1 MNEFLLLA
9 LLVATLLVLLIVGA
23 ILLWR
28 ARPSR
33 FIRRFLLV
41 LLAMEL
47 LLALAQP
54 GLLAAEAAPLQWH
67 LNLGGEYRLAVA
79 MAAAQLL
86 MAGVAALVF
95 ATRLGWRAADG
106 RLPAPAYRLFWFLLG
121 AGFLFLALDEY
132 FVIHETNRP
141 LWRALYLLA
150 GLVMGLPAALLL
162 ATSQGRRREYALL
175 LIGIAMMAASAV
187 VLDSLLDAMVRIG
200 SDCAGPDWLATACR
214 AFSAQ
219 KPWWD
224 LLEEMAELVG
234 VTLALGALLL
244 LAQKVLPA
252 QAPDAGR
259 LAAWTRASVLVP
271 LTGALAV
278 AAYGAW
284 LWLTPAVQLHF
295 SSERVL
301 VEYLDGDL
309 ALLGYRLEGAP
320 ASPGERVEVILYWQA
335 RRALPEPSL
344 FVSLHALVGPNFDSI
359 AQDDD
364 PQLGTLLPSTAF
376 LPGMIVHKTMNLDL
390 PQDAPTGHHGLMLR
404 VWTGEPP
411 WTHTTGID
419 VSATDRQLLNPDAV
433 LFAGLDVVD
442 EG

>member
-9 LLVATLLVLLIVGA
+9 LLVASILALLVVGA

-28 ARPSR
+28 ARPTP

-47 LLALAQP
+47 LLGLLQP
-54 GLLAAEAAPLQWH
+54 GLLTAEAAPLQWH

-86 MAGVAALVF
+86 MAGAAALVF
-95 ATRLGWRAADG
+95 AARLSWRAADG

-141 LWRALYLLA
+141 LWRALYLAA
-150 GLVMGLPAALLL
+150 GLLIALPVLRLLF
-162 ATSQGRRREYALL
+162 TSQGQRREYGLL
-175 LIGIAMMAASAV
+175 LTGLAMMAASAV

-200 SDCAGPDWLATACR
+200 SDCAGPDWLAAVCR

-224 LLEEMAELVG
+224 LLEELAELVG
-234 VTLALGALLL
+234 VTLALAALLL
-244 LAQKVLPA
+244 LAQKMLPTH
-252 QAPDAGR
+252 APGAGR
-259 LAAWTRASVLVP
+259 LAGWTRASVLVP

-295 SSERVL
+295 GSERVL
-301 VEYLDGDL
+301 VEYFDGDL

-320 ASPGERVEVILYWQA
+320 GSPGRTVRVHLYWQA
-335 RRALPEPSL
+335 RRALPEPAL
-344 FVSLHALVGPNFDSI
+344 LVSLHALAGPDYESI
-359 AQDDD
+359 EQDDD
-364 PQLGTLLPSTAF
+364 PQLGTLQPSTAF
-376 LPGMIVHKTMNLDL
+376 LPGMIVHKVMKLDL

-404 VWTGEPP
+404 LWTGEPP

-433 LFAGLDVVD
+433 LFGGVDVVG